1 LGSNQPAKLASVLSA
16 LENIQKAFNSQAAGG
31 KQVSVADLIVLGGCA
46 AVEAAAKKAGHTIT
60 VPFTPGRTDATQ
72 EQTDVESVAYL
83 EPKADGFRNFVAV
96 GQHIPTEELLLD
108 KAQLLTL
115 TAPEM
120 TVLVAGMR
128 VLGANAYG
136 AQHGVFTKNAETLS
150 NDFFVNLLDM
160 STKWEASSASQNEFV
175 GRDRT
180 TGDIK
185 WTATRADLIFGSNS
199 QLRALAEAYACAD
212 SNEKFVHDF
221 AAAFSKV
228 MNLDRFDIG

>member
-1 LGSNQPAKLASVLSA
+1 
-16 LENIQKAFNSQAAGG
+16 
-31 KQVSVADLIVLGGCA
+31 
-46 AVEAAAKKAGHTIT
+46 
-60 VPFTPGRTDATQ
+60 
-72 EQTDVESVAYL
+72 
-83 EPKADGFRNFVAV
+83 
-96 GQHIPTEELLLD
+96 
-108 KAQLLTL
+108 
-115 TAPEM
+115 
-120 TVLVAGMR
+120 MR

-136 AQHGVFTKNAETLS
+136 AQHGVFTKNPETLS

-175 GRDRT
+175 GRDRA

-221 AAAFSKV
+221 VAAWSKV
-228 MNLDRFDIG
+228 MNLDRFDLV

>member
-1 LGSNQPAKLASVLSA
+1 MS
-16 LENIQKAFNSQAAGG
+16 
-31 KQVSVADLIVLGGCA
+31 
-46 AVEAAAKKAGHTIT
+46 
-60 VPFTPGRTDATQ
+60 
-72 EQTDVESVAYL
+72 
-83 EPKADGFRNFVAV
+83 
-96 GQHIPTEELLLD
+96 
-108 KAQLLTL
+108 
-115 TAPEM
+115 
-120 TVLVAGMR
+120 VLVAGMR

-136 AQHGVFTKNAETLS
+136 AQHGVFTKNPETLS

-221 AAAFSKV
+221 ATAWSKV
-228 MNLDRFDIG
+228 MNLDRFDLV